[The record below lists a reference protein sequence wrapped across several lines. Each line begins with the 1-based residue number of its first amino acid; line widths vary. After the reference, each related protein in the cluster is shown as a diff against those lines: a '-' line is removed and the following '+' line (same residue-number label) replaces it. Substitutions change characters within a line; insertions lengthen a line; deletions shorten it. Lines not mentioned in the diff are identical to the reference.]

1 MILCRGCQSKQVEDL
16 LDIGK
21 HPISNH
27 FLKCS
32 PVEEF
37 HYPLVIG
44 QCRTCG
50 VVQLT
55 KLMPVGELI
64 SPYEWITYNEPEGHL
79 GALDRLTW
87 LSEINKGGVY
97 RRN

>member
-1 MILCRGCQSKQVEDL
+1 MILCRGCQSKHVEEL

-32 PVEEF
+32 SVEEL
-37 HYPLVIG
+37 HYSLVIG
-44 QCRTCG
+44 QCMTCG
-50 VVQLT
+50 VVQFT

-64 SPYEWITYNEPEGHL
+64 PPYEWITCNESEGHL
-79 GALDRLTW
+79 DASVGRLTW
-87 LSEINKGGVY
+87 SPSSC
-97 RRN
+97 